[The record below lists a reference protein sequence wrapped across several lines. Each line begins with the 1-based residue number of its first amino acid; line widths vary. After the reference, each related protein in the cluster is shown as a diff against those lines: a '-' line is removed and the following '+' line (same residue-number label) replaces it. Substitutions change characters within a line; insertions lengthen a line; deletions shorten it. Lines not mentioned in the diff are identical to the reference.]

1 MQTTADL
8 MRHNL
13 TLCEKQ
19 MLDLADKAKSTSD
32 AAVFTKGA
40 AVYKRLKEA
49 LK

>member
-1 MQTTADL
+1 MTVTDL

-19 MLDLADKAKSTSD
+19 MLNLADKAKTTTD
-32 AAVFTKGA
+32 ADAFIRGA
-40 AVYKRLKEA
+40 AVYKRIREA